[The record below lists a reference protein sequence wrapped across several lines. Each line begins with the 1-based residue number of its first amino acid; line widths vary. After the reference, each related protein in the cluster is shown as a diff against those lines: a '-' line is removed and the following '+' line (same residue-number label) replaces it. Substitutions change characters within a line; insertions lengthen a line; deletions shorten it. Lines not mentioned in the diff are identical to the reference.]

1 MEHSEKSRKVSVIM
15 LAYNHAP
22 YVSEAIESVLSQ
34 NRDFSM
40 EVLIGDDAST
50 DGTARIV
57 GEYANRYPD
66 LIVPVLR
73 EQNIGATENLY
84 DLIQRAEGA
93 YLAYLECD
101 DYWSDPQKLCRQVE
115 FLENHPAYIGC
126 THRVTLVDPNGR
138 PLEEKLSWVRD
149 KSVYTLEDF
158 DGITLAGHG
167 NSLVHRNFFPVS
179 KGKYRTLLTLHSLI
193 GDRPLCLLLVSMGP
207 IYQMQEE
214 FGCYR
219 RPVADGGSATS
230 VLFINNP
237 EKNLD
242 DYRFT
247 KKLETYAR
255 DKLQIYANFEPYKNE
270 LLLGAVW
277 TFLRHPDRYS
287 ATAAWEMLHDRHRPE
302 HIRFLVTQIIK
313 KIISKLRCRP

>member
-15 LAYNHAP
+15 LAYNHAQ

-34 NRDFSM
+34 NRDFSI

-50 DGTARIV
+50 DGTAEIV
-57 GEYANRYPD
+57 REYASRHPD
-66 LIVPVLR
+66 LIIPVLR

-101 DYWSDPQKLCRQVE
+101 DYWSDPQKLSRQVE
-115 FLENHPAYIGC
+115 FLENHPVYIGC
-126 THRVTLVDPNGR
+126 THRVTLVDQNGQ
-138 PLEEKLSWVRD
+138 PLEEKLSWVSD
-149 KSVYTLEDF
+149 KPVYTLEDF

-167 NSLVHRNFFPVS
+167 NSLVHRNIFPAS
-179 KGKYRTLLTLHSLI
+179 KGKYRELLTLHSLI
-193 GDRPLCLLLVSMGP
+193 GDRPLCLLLASMGP
-207 IYQMQEE
+207 IYQMQGE

-219 RPVADGGSATS
+219 RPAAGGGSATS

-237 EKNLD
+237 RKILD

-255 DKLQIYANFEPYKNE
+255 DQLQICANFEPYKNE
-270 LLLGAVW
+270 LLFGAVW
-277 TFLRHPDRYS
+277 TFLRHPDRCS
-287 ATAAWEMLHDRHRPE
+287 ATAAWEMLRDRHRAE
-302 HIRFLVTQIIK
+302 HIYFLFIQMIRKMID
-313 KIISKLRCRP
+313 KLGR